1 MAAVLGLAALG
12 LSGCGG
18 GSSADPV
25 AESLSS
31 APASTQPSTPLPA
44 RESQAAAS
52 DIRATGT
59 ERGITPFIA
68 FVDLSGAGIT
78 DLAAIEFTISPR
90 DGSVSRPVHVHYAM
104 AALVRAGRVL
114 GPGVAGSWI
123 RLPVFGLYAGV
134 VNQVAVQLDFNDG
147 SAKQLIAPVTTP
159 PYEDPN
165 GIYDHLAILKPRGQ
179 GTTLG
184 FDFFVLKSNLGSP
197 VILDSD
203 GAVRWVGAG
212 VSSAFSSAL
221 VGDGFVIGGQS
232 APSVYRLGLDGSLSS
247 EDVLPTPPYINFHHN
262 IDYGKQ
268 GLLAEL
274 NLDANGVQILESN
287 IIELS
292 SAGLIVNRWDL
303 GAILSAYMSAHGDD
317 PTAFV
322 RPGADWFHSN
332 AATYDPRDDSLIVSS
347 RENFLIKL
355 DYATGDILWI
365 LGDPT
370 KYWYTFPSLRAKAL
384 TLARGGLYPIG
395 QHAVSITSDGL
406 IMIFNDG
413 APSFSQPPGA
423 PIGESR
429 TYSAVSAYSIDVAS
443 GTAQEVWRFDYGQS
457 IYSYVCSSVYE
468 ASGKSLLI
476 DYATADN
483 ATQVRLVGLDGTHNV
498 VFDFSYPANGCATSW
513 NAVPIALDDFVIT

>member
-1 MAAVLGLAALG
+1 VLGLAALG

-18 GSSADPV
+18 SSSAAPV
-25 AESLSS
+25 AESVTG
-31 APASTQPSTPLPA
+31 AAASTLTSTPA
-44 RESQAAAS
+44 AMRGSQAAAS
-52 DIRATGT
+52 DIHATGT
-59 ERGITPFIA
+59 ERGITPFIG
-68 FVDLSGAGIT
+68 FVDLSGAGVT
-78 DLAAIEFTISPR
+78 DLAAIEFTITPK
-90 DGSVSRPVHVHYAM
+90 DGSVSRPVHVRYAM
-104 AALVRAGRVL
+104 AALVREGHVV
-114 GPGVAGSWI
+114 GPGLAGSWI

-134 VNQVAVQLDFNDG
+134 ANQVAVQLDFNDG
-147 SAKQLIAPVTTP
+147 STKQLFLPVAAP
-159 PYEDPN
+159 PYADPN
-165 GIYDHLAILKPRGQ
+165 GIYDHLGILKARGA

-197 VILDSD
+197 VILDTD
-203 GAVRWVGAG
+203 GEIRWVGAG

-221 VGDGFVIGGQS
+221 VGDGFVIGDQG
-232 APSVYRLGLDGSLSS
+232 APTAYRLGLDGSLSTQ
-247 EDVLPTPPYINFHHN
+247 DQLPTPPYTNFQHN

-274 NLDANGVQILESN
+274 NLTENGVPIFESN

-292 SAGLIVNRWDL
+292 SAGLMVNHWDL
-303 GAILSAYMSAHGDD
+303 AAILSAYMRAQGDD
-317 PTAFV
+317 PSTFV

-355 DYATGDILWI
+355 DYATGKILWI

-384 TLARGGLYPIG
+384 TLAPGGLYPIG

-406 IMIFNDG
+406 IMVFNDG
-413 APSFSQPPGA
+413 AASFGQPPGA
-423 PIGESR
+423 PTGETR
-429 TYSAVSAYSIDVAS
+429 TYSAVSAYSIDVTS

-457 IYSYVCSSVYE
+457 IYSYICSSVYE

-483 ATQVRLVGLDGTHNV
+483 DTRTRLVGLDRGHNV
-498 VFDFSYPANGCATSW
+498 VFDFVYPTSGCDTSW